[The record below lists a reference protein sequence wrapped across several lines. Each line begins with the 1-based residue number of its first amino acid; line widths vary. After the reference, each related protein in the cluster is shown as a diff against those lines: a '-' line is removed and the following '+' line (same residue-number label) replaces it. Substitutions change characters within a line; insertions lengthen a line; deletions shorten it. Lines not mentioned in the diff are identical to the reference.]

1 MSLQQILRPARSG
14 NSITSSCRAPD
25 PRVPNLAGLRTGRG
39 PLLGQK
45 IEQPHQEHNGY
56 RLVCLPEEG
65 PGDHRED
72 RQGEDHDVHSQDFT
86 LKGQQNPPPGVLPG
100 QVLPVG
106 DQDADRHGPEPDRQ
120 VHHRREE
127 IRVDEAVASDPASLR
142 DSLPLSPRPLCLRGE
157 EFFEVCRN
165 RGTPCSSRGEAATGQ
180 LRDLTLRPAGLIGI
194 SRGVLPWVCAHRPP
208 LARGIIPTAPLL
220 A

>member
-1 MSLQQILRPARSG
+1 MAIDWYASRKRAQAIIEKIGKARTMTCIRRISLSKG
-14 NSITSSCRAPD
+14 S
-25 PRVPNLAGLRTGRG
+25 RTR
-39 PLLGQK
+39 
-45 IEQPHQEHNGY
+45 
-56 RLVCLPEEG
+56 
-65 PGDHRED
+65 
-72 RQGEDHDVHSQDFT
+72 RQG
-86 LKGQQNPPPGVLPG
+86 VLQG

-157 EFFEVCRN
+157 EFFGVCRN